1 VTVRQ
6 GRRSSVW
13 VELFRL
19 LVVLFAA
26 GVGYEIATAISGPGP
41 VLGPFNGVAV
51 GVVVGCGLGYSLG
64 GILARHT
71 VVAVDQVETRLS
83 DVSAETLVAGGI
95 GLAVGLF
102 IGAAASW
109 PLLLL
114 PDPLLS
120 VPLFCFLVAMVGL
133 IGQRLAVGRRD
144 SVVHMIGPRARISPR
159 PPAASALPRIL
170 DTSVAVDGRIVEV
183 VRAGFLHGRLL
194 VPTAVLRELQL
205 LSDSSEDT
213 RRHRG
218 RRGLIT
224 LETLKREPGVEVEVL
239 DRDVPEAAEV
249 DAKLV
254 RLCQEGSYA
263 LLTLDTNLARVANL
277 AGVAV
282 LNLHALGLALR
293 PPVNAGDL
301 VELVLLRAGKEAGQA
316 VGYLDDGTMVVVER
330 GREHIGTTVPVRVA
344 SVLITAN
351 GRLVFAEP
359 AGGEPGGSGEGRP
372 GSGEGR
378 PATAELPPLPRAR
391 PVPRPPSGTRPAGAT
406 AARPGKPSAAPA
418 PKPAPKP
425 PPKPAPKSAPKP
437 RPAPD
442 DAPSQGSIG
451 ECADA

>member
-1 VTVRQ
+1 MVVRR
-6 GRRSSVW
+6 GRRSSGW
-13 VELFRL
+13 VEVFRL
-19 LVVLFAA
+19 LVVLFVA
-26 GVGYEIATAISGPGP
+26 GVGYEVASAIAGPEP

-51 GVVVGCGLGYSLG
+51 GVVIGCGLGYSLG

-83 DVSAETLVAGGI
+83 DVSAETLVAGGV
-95 GLAVGLF
+95 GLAAGVL
-102 IGAAASW
+102 IGAAVSW

-114 PDPLLS
+114 PDPLVS

-144 SVVHMIGPRARISPR
+144 SVVHMVGPRAGLSPR
-159 PPAASALPRIL
+159 PPAASTLPRIL

-183 VRAGFLHGRLL
+183 VRAGFLHGSLL

-218 RRGLIT
+218 RRGLTI
-224 LETLKREPGVEVEVL
+224 LETLKREPGLEVEVL

-254 RLCQEGSYA
+254 RLCLEGSYA
-263 LLTLDTNLARVANL
+263 LLTLDTNLARVAGL

-293 PPVNAGDL
+293 PPVNAGDQ
-301 VELVLLRAGKEAGQA
+301 VDLLLLKPGKEAGQA

-330 GREHIGTTVPVRVA
+330 ARQHVGATLAVRVT

-351 GRLVFAEP
+351 GRLVFADL
-359 AGGEPGGSGEGRP
+359 AGGEPADAGERRTGT
-372 GSGEGR
+372 
-378 PATAELPPLPRAR
+378 PAAPPLPRAR
-391 PVPRPPSGTRPAGAT
+391 PVPRPPSDSRSAPGGAT
-406 AARPGKPSAAPA
+406 ARPGRSSSHPA
-418 PKPAPKP
+418 Q
-425 PPKPAPKSAPKP
+425 KP
-437 RPAPD
+437 RPTPDQAAP
-442 DAPSQGSIG
+442 QGSIG
-451 ECADA
+451 E

>member
-1 VTVRQ
+1 MRR
-6 GRRSSVW
+6 GRRSSGW

-19 LVVLFAA
+19 LVVSFAA
-26 GVGYEIATAISGPGP
+26 GVGYEIASAIAGPEP

-51 GVVVGCGLGYSLG
+51 GVVIGCGLGYSLG
-64 GILARHT
+64 GVLARHA

-83 DVSAETLVAGGI
+83 DVSAETLVAGGV
-95 GLAVGLF
+95 GLALGVF
-102 IGAAASW
+102 IGAAVSW

-120 VPLFCFLVAMVGL
+120 VPLFCFLVAIVGL
-133 IGQRLAVGRRD
+133 TGQRLGVGRRD
-144 SVVHMIGPRARISPR
+144 SIVHMVGPRAGVSPR

-205 LSDSSEDT
+205 LSDSSEET

-218 RRGLIT
+218 RRGLTT
-224 LETLKREPGVEVEVL
+224 LETLKREPAVEVEVL
-239 DRDVPEAAEV
+239 DRDVPEAADV

-254 RLCQEGSYA
+254 RLCLDGAYA
-263 LLTLDTNLARVANL
+263 LLTLDTNLARVASL

-293 PPVNAGDL
+293 PPVNAGDQ
-301 VELVLLRAGKEAGQA
+301 VDLLLLKPGKEAGQA

-330 GREHIGTTVPVRVA
+330 ARERLGTTVEVRVA

-351 GRLVFAEP
+351 GRLVFADLLD
-359 AGGEPGGSGEGRP
+359 GEPSGAGADR
-372 GSGEGR
+372 SGH
-378 PATAELPPLPRAR
+378 TELPPPPRGR
-391 PVPRPPSGTRPAGAT
+391 PVPRPPAGTRPSSGSAT
-406 AARPGKPSAAPA
+406 MRPERFPSAAA
-418 PKPAPKP
+418 R
-425 PPKPAPKSAPKP
+425 KP
-437 RPAPD
+437 RPSPEQSAP
-442 DAPSQGSIG
+442 QGSIG
-451 ECADA
+451 GCPDA

>member
-1 VTVRQ
+1 MVVRR
-6 GRRSSVW
+6 GRRSSGW
-13 VELFRL
+13 VEVFRL
-19 LVVLFAA
+19 LVVLFVA
-26 GVGYEIATAISGPGP
+26 GVGYEVASAIAGPEP

-51 GVVVGCGLGYSLG
+51 GVVIGCGLGYSLG

-83 DVSAETLVAGGI
+83 DVSAETLVAGGV
-95 GLAVGLF
+95 GLAAGVL
-102 IGAAASW
+102 IGAAVSW

-114 PDPLLS
+114 PDPLVS

-144 SVVHMIGPRARISPR
+144 SVMHMLGPRAGLSPR
-159 PPAASALPRIL
+159 PPAASTLPRIL

-183 VRAGFLHGRLL
+183 VRAGFLHGSLL

-218 RRGLIT
+218 RRGLTI
-224 LETLKREPGVEVEVL
+224 LETLKREPGLEVEVL

-254 RLCQEGSYA
+254 RLCLEGSYA
-263 LLTLDTNLARVANL
+263 LLTLDTNLARVAGL

-293 PPVNAGDL
+293 PPVNAGDQ
-301 VELVLLRAGKEAGQA
+301 VDLLLLKPGKEAGQA

-330 GREHIGTTVPVRVA
+330 ARQHVGATLAVRVT

-351 GRLVFAEP
+351 GRLVFADL
-359 AGGEPGGSGEGRP
+359 AGGEPADAGERRTGTLD
-372 GSGEGR
+372 
-378 PATAELPPLPRAR
+378 APPLPRAR
-391 PVPRPPSGTRPAGAT
+391 PVPRPPSGSRSAPGGAT
-406 AARPGKPSAAPA
+406 ARLGRSSSA
-418 PKPAPKP
+418 
-425 PPKPAPKSAPKP
+425 SAQKP
-437 RPAPD
+437 RPTPDQAAP
-442 DAPSQGSIG
+442 QGSIG
-451 ECADA
+451 E

>member
-1 VTVRQ
+1 MAVRQ
-6 GRRSSVW
+6 GRRSSGW

-26 GVGYEIATAISGPGP
+26 GMGYEIATAIAGPEP

-51 GVVVGCGLGYSLG
+51 GVVIGCGLGYSLG
-64 GILARHT
+64 GVLARHT

-83 DVSAETLVAGGI
+83 DVSAETLVAGGV
-95 GLAVGLF
+95 GLAVGVF
-102 IGAAASW
+102 IGAAVSW

-144 SVVHMIGPRARISPR
+144 SIVHMVGPRAGISPR

-194 VPTAVLRELQL
+194 VPTAVLRELQR

-218 RRGLIT
+218 RRGLTT

-239 DRDVPEAAEV
+239 DRDVPEPAEV

-263 LLTLDTNLARVANL
+263 LLTLDTNLARVAGL

-293 PPVNAGDL
+293 PPVNAGDHVDL
-301 VELVLLRAGKEAGQA
+301 LLLRPGKEAGQA

-330 GREHIGTTVPVRVA
+330 GREHIGTTLPVRVGERSDHGQRAPGLRRPGGRRAGRRGRRPVGIPA
-344 SVLITAN
+344 SLPRCPAPARCRGRRQAVVRSA
-351 GRLVFAEP
+351 GRLRDRA
-359 AGGEPGGSGEGRP
+359 SRIR
-372 GSGEGR
+372 S
-378 PATAELPPLPRAR
+378 PPRSR
-391 PVPRPPSGTRPAGAT
+391 V
-406 AARPGKPSAAPA
+406 
-418 PKPAPKP
+418 P
-425 PPKPAPKSAPKP
+425 PPTKPHRRAVSGSA
-437 RPAPD
+437 RT
-442 DAPSQGSIG
+442 PSRCGPCRRSR
-451 ECADA
+451 

>member
-1 VTVRQ
+1 MEVRQ
-6 GRRSSVW
+6 GRRSSGW
-13 VELFRL
+13 VELFRF

-26 GVGYEIATAISGPGP
+26 GVGYEIAAAIAGPEP

-51 GVVVGCGLGYSLG
+51 GVVIGCGLGYSLG
-64 GILARHT
+64 GVLARHT

-83 DVSAETLVAGGI
+83 DVSAETLVAGGV
-95 GLAVGLF
+95 GLAAGVF
-102 IGAAASW
+102 IGAAVSW

-114 PDPLLS
+114 PDPMLS
-120 VPLFCFLVAMVGL
+120 VPLFCFLIAMVGL

-144 SVVHMIGPRARISPR
+144 SIVHMVGPHAGISPR
-159 PPAASALPRIL
+159 TPAASALPRIL

-194 VPTAVLRELQL
+194 VPTAVLRELQR

-218 RRGLIT
+218 RRGLTT

-239 DRDVPEAAEV
+239 DRDVLEPAEV

-254 RLCQEGSYA
+254 RLCQEGLYA
-263 LLTLDTNLARVANL
+263 LLTLDTNLARVAGL

-293 PPVNAGDL
+293 PPVNAGDHVDL
-301 VELVLLRAGKEAGQA
+301 LLLRPGKEAGQA

-330 GREHIGTTVPVRVA
+330 GREHIGTTLPVRVA

-351 GRLVFAEP
+351 GRLVFADL
-359 AGGEPGGSGEGRP
+359 AGGEPGGAGAGRSGT
-372 GSGEGR
+372 GER
-378 PATAELPPLPRAR
+378 APLPRAR
-391 PVPRPPSGTRPAGAT
+391 PVPRPPSGSRPVGET
-406 AARPGKPSAAPA
+406 TARPGKPNAVAAQ
-418 PKPAPKP
+418 
-425 PPKPAPKSAPKP
+425 KP

-442 DAPSQGSIG
+442 QAASQGSIG